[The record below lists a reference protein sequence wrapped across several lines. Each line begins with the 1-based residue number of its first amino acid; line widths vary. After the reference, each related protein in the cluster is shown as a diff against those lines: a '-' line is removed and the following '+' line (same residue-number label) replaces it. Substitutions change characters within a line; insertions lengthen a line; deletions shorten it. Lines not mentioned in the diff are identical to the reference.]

1 METKLFNIPSL
12 DKISYEN
19 DILSIVLDFGTIKKE
34 KIVANC
40 IFFKIIEESYA
51 LKTIDSHDFD
61 GIKYLFV
68 FENSDLLNWFNNES
82 YHIYESKILHH
93 RILCLNHIVDLICL
107 KV

>member
-40 IFFKIIEESYA
+40 IFF
-51 LKTIDSHDFD
+51 
-61 GIKYLFV
+61 
-68 FENSDLLNWFNNES
+68 LNYRRELR
-82 YHIYESKILHH
+82 SKNI
-93 RILCLNHIVDLICL
+93 R
-107 KV
+107 